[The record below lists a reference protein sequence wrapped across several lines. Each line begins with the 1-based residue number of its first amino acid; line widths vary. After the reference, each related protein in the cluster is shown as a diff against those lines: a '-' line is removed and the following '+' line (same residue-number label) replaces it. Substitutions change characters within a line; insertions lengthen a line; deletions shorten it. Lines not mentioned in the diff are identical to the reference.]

1 MEQLEKRLEQYAP
14 LWGRFTPAV
23 RIYRSSRC
31 CVYTLTSGSPE
42 EDVSYVAKVIT
53 ILGQGEDL
61 ERRAAEVRQEI
72 AALEQLRDCAAVV
85 TLYDTAWMPL
95 YDHEVL
101 VGWDVLLRMERLDCV
116 AELLREGEN
125 LTISEVR
132 TLARDIAAALAAAH
146 QLGVIHRDVKPAN
159 LYRTARGRF
168 QLGDFGVARH
178 CRTGILETMTG
189 TAAYM
194 APEVARGDVYD
205 RRVDLYSL
213 GIVLY
218 QLLNGGQ
225 LPLTDENTPF
235 AQRETA
241 VRRRWQLNRLP
252 PPPQGDRRLKRIVLR
267 CCAGKA
273 QKRFPTAEA
282 LLAALEP
289 PNRGW
294 KIAAVTGWTCAVL
307 AAAAALALP
316 RQEVT
321 VQLPDAPPA
330 QTEQSIIEDTTPETT
345 GDPVGEEPQ
354 TVQRRYAVIKGVMT
368 WEDARAYCESQGGQL
383 ATIANQ
389 EQMDEITALL
399 EENQVKT
406 VWLGAANFSED
417 GAFQWLTGEPF
428 QFTAWAKG
436 EPNNEN
442 GEEHY
447 LMMYQKDEEGWVWN
461 DSVLR
466 GMTSFEQISCGFV
479 CQWEE

>member
-14 LWGRFTPAV
+14 LWGRFTLAA
-23 RIYRSSRC
+23 RLYRSSRC
-31 CVYTLTSGSPE
+31 SVYALSSGGPE

-72 AALEQLRDCAAVV
+72 AALEQLRDCATVV

-95 YDHEVL
+95 YDHDAL

-116 AELLREGEN
+116 AELLREGET

-132 TLARDIAAALAAAH
+132 TLAWDIAAALAAAH

-159 LYRTARGRF
+159 LYRTAQGRF
-168 QLGDFGVARH
+168 QLGDFGIARH
-178 CRTGILETMTG
+178 CRTGIMETMTG

-205 RRVDLYSL
+205 SRVDVYSL

-225 LPLTDENTPF
+225 LPLTDEHTPF

-267 CCAGKA
+267 CCASQA
-273 QKRFPTAEA
+273 QKRFPSAEA
-282 LLAALEP
+282 LLRALEP
-289 PNRGW
+289 QHRGW
-294 KIAAVTGWTCAVL
+294 QIAAVAGWTCALL

-316 RQEVT
+316 RQEVI
-321 VQLPDAPPA
+321 VQLPDAPPV
-330 QTEQSIIEDTTPETT
+330 QTEPVEDSRPEPT
-345 GDPVGEEPQ
+345 EEPAEEETQ
-354 TVQRRYAVIKGVMT
+354 TVQRRTDQPQLGGAAAAQLQPYGLSRMT
-368 WEDARAYCESQGGQL
+368 LLDPGFGDPGQL
-383 ATIANQ
+383 EDLSGILQ
-389 EQMDEITALL
+389 EHVPLL
-399 EENQVKT
+399 
-406 VWLGAANFSED
+406 G
-417 GAFQWLTGEPF
+417 
-428 QFTAWAKG
+428 
-436 EPNNEN
+436 
-442 GEEHY
+442 
-447 LMMYQKDEEGWVWN
+447 
-461 DSVLR
+461 
-466 GMTSFEQISCGFV
+466 
-479 CQWEE
+479 

>member
-14 LWGRFTPAV
+14 LWGRFTPAA
-23 RIYRSSRC
+23 RLYRSSRC
-31 CVYTLTSGSPE
+31 SVYTLSSGGPE

-72 AALEQLRDCAAVV
+72 AALEQLRDCATVV

-95 YDHEVL
+95 YDQEAL

-116 AELLREGEN
+116 AELLREGKT

-132 TLARDIAAALAAAH
+132 TLAWDIAAALAAAH

-159 LYRTARGRF
+159 LYRTAQGRF
-168 QLGDFGVARH
+168 QLGDFGIARH
-178 CRTGILETMTG
+178 CRTGIMETMTG

-205 RRVDLYSL
+205 SRVDLYSL

-225 LPLTDENTPF
+225 LPLTDEHTPF

-252 PPPQGDRRLKRIVLR
+252 PPPQGDRRLKRMVLR
-267 CCAGKA
+267 CCASQA

-282 LLAALEP
+282 LLRALEP
-289 PNRGW
+289 QHRGW
-294 KIAAVTGWTCAVL
+294 QIAAVAGWTCALL

-316 RQEVT
+316 RQEVI
-321 VQLPDAPPA
+321 VQLPDAPPV
-330 QTEQSIIEDTTPETT
+330 QSEPVEDFRPEPT
-345 GDPVGEEPQ
+345 EEPAEEETQ

-368 WEDARAYCESQGGQL
+368 WEEARTYCESQGGQL
-383 ATIANQ
+383 ATIENQ
-389 EQMDEITALL
+389 EQMDTITALL

-406 VWLGAANFSED
+406 VWLGATNFSEGD
-417 GAFQWLTGEPF
+417 DFQWLTGEPV
-428 QFTAWAKG
+428 QFAAWAIG
-436 EPNNEN
+436 EPNNES

-447 LMMYQKDEEGWVWN
+447 LMMYQKGEEGWVWN
-461 DSVLR
+461 DTVR
-466 GMTSFEQISCGFV
+466 NGMTSFEQASCGFV
-479 CQWEE
+479 CQWDE

>member
-14 LWGRFTPAV
+14 LWGRFTPAA
-23 RIYRSSRC
+23 RLYRSSRC
-31 CVYTLTSGSPE
+31 SVYALSSGGPE

-53 ILGQGEDL
+53 ILGQGENL
-61 ERRAAEVRQEI
+61 KRRAAEVRQEI
-72 AALEQLRDCAAVV
+72 AALEQLRDCATVV

-95 YDHEVL
+95 YDQEAL

-116 AELLREGEN
+116 AELLREGKT

-132 TLARDIAAALAAAH
+132 TLAWDIAAALAAAH

-159 LYRTARGRF
+159 LYRTAQGRF
-168 QLGDFGVARH
+168 QLGDFGIARH
-178 CRTGILETMTG
+178 CRTGIMETMTG

-205 RRVDLYSL
+205 SRVDLYSL

-225 LPLTDENTPF
+225 LPLTDEHTPF

-267 CCAGKA
+267 CCASQA
-273 QKRFPTAEA
+273 QKRFPSAEA
-282 LLAALEP
+282 LLRALEP
-289 PNRGW
+289 QHRGW
-294 KIAAVTGWTCAVL
+294 QIAAVAGWTCALL

-316 RQEVT
+316 RQEVI
-321 VQLPDAPPA
+321 VQLPDVPPV
-330 QTEQSIIEDTTPETT
+330 QSEPVEDFRPEPT
-345 GDPVGEEPQ
+345 EEPAEEETQ

-368 WEDARAYCESQGGQL
+368 WEEARTYCESQGGQL
-383 ATIANQ
+383 ATIENQ
-389 EQMDEITALL
+389 EQMDTITALL

-406 VWLGAANFSED
+406 VWLGATNFSEGD
-417 GAFQWLTGEPF
+417 DFQWLTGEPV
-428 QFTAWAKG
+428 QFAAWAIG
-436 EPNNEN
+436 EPNNES

-447 LMMYQKDEEGWVWN
+447 LMMYQKGEEGWVWN
-461 DSVLR
+461 DTVR
-466 GMTSFEQISCGFV
+466 NGMTSFEQASCGFV
-479 CQWEE
+479 CQWDE

>member
-1 MEQLEKRLEQYAP
+1 MEQLEKRLEHYAP
-14 LWGRFTPAV
+14 LWGRFTPAA
-23 RIYRSSRC
+23 RIYRSNRC
-31 CVYTLTSGSPE
+31 CVYTLSSGSPE

-95 YDHEVL
+95 YDQETL

-116 AELLREGEN
+116 AELLREGET

-146 QLGVIHRDVKPAN
+146 QLGVIHRDVKPSN
-159 LYRTARGRF
+159 LYRTSHGRF
-168 QLGDFGVARH
+168 QLGDFGIARH

-205 RRVDLYSL
+205 SRVDLYSL

-225 LPLTDENTPF
+225 LPLTDEHTPF

-267 CCAGKA
+267 CCASQA

-282 LLAALEP
+282 LLRALEP
-289 PNRGW
+289 QNRGW
-294 KIAAVTGWTCAVL
+294 QIAAVAGWTCAL
-307 AAAAALALP
+307 LTAAAALALP
-316 RQEVT
+316 RQEVI
-321 VQLPDAPPA
+321 VQLPDAPPTR
-330 QTEQSIIEDTTPETT
+330 TEPVEDSKPEPTE
-345 GDPVGEEPQ
+345 DPAEEETQ
-354 TVQRRYAVIKGVMT
+354 TVQRRYAVVQGVMT
-368 WEDARAYCESQGGQL
+368 WEEARTYCEAQGGQL

-389 EQMDEITALL
+389 EQMDAITALL

-406 VWLGAANFSED
+406 VWLGATNFSEGGD
-417 GAFQWLTGEPF
+417 FQWLNGEPF
-428 QFTAWAKG
+428 AFSAWAIG

-447 LMMYQKDEEGWVWN
+447 LMMYQKGEEGWVWN
-461 DSVLR
+461 DTVLN
-466 GMTSFEQISCGFV
+466 GMTSFEQTSCGFV
-479 CQWEE
+479 CQWDE

>member
-14 LWGRFTPAV
+14 LWGRFTPAA
-23 RIYRSSRC
+23 RLYRSSRC
-31 CVYTLTSGSPE
+31 SVYALSSGGPE

-53 ILGQGEDL
+53 ILGQGENL

-72 AALEQLRDCAAVV
+72 AALEQLRDCATVV

-95 YDHEVL
+95 YDHDAL

-116 AELLREGEN
+116 AELLREGET

-132 TLARDIAAALAAAH
+132 TLAWDIAAALAAAH

-159 LYRTARGRF
+159 LYRTAHGRF
-168 QLGDFGVARH
+168 QLGDFGIARH
-178 CRTGILETMTG
+178 CRTGIMETMTG

-205 RRVDLYSL
+205 SRVDLYSL

-225 LPLTDENTPF
+225 LPLTDEHTSF

-267 CCAGKA
+267 CCASQA
-273 QKRFPTAEA
+273 QKRFPSAEA
-282 LLAALEP
+282 LLRALEP
-289 PNRGW
+289 QHRGW
-294 KIAAVTGWTCAVL
+294 QIAAVAGWTCALL

-316 RQEVT
+316 RQEVI
-321 VQLPDAPPA
+321 VQLPDAPPV
-330 QTEQSIIEDTTPETT
+330 QSELVEDSRPEPT
-345 GDPVGEEPQ
+345 EEPAEEETQ

-368 WEDARAYCESQGGQL
+368 WEEARTYCESQGGQL
-383 ATIANQ
+383 ATIENQ
-389 EQMDEITALL
+389 EQMDTITALL

-406 VWLGAANFSED
+406 VWLGATNFSEGD
-417 GAFQWLTGEPF
+417 DFQWLTGEPV
-428 QFTAWAKG
+428 QFAAWAIG
-436 EPNNEN
+436 EPNNES

-447 LMMYQKDEEGWVWN
+447 LMMYQKGEEGWVWN
-461 DSVLR
+461 DTVR
-466 GMTSFEQISCGFV
+466 NGMTSFEQTSCGFV
-479 CQWEE
+479 CQWDE